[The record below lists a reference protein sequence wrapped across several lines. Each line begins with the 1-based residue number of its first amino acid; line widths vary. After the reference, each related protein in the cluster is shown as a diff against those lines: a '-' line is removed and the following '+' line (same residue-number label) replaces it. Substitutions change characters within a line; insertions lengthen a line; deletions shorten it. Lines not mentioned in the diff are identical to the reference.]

1 MKVCAIDFLSD
12 QCNQMAKEIDYGDFR
27 KNMRSFYNNDHFL
40 VKEQAKIEGNII
52 IYTMAAWNQVI
63 EQIKSSSI
71 VVKAMLQGFDNS

>member
-1 MKVCAIDFLSD
+1 
-12 QCNQMAKEIDYGDFR
+12 MAKEIDYGDFR